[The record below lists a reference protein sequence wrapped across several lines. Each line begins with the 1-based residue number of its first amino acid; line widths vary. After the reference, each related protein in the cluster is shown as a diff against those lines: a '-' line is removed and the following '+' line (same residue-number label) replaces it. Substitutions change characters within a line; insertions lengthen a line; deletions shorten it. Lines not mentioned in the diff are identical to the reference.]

1 MPRAPTVMLEP
12 GSWEEL
18 CEGLISKNICEVWPL
33 EELFHWQGQPLVN
46 GLFAVGK
53 GEYIGAVETQRL
65 IMNLTPLNAL
75 TQSLKGDVGT
85 LPGLSGFSGFLLEDG
100 EVAVLS
106 SEDIKCFF
114 YLFAVPQAWKPFLGF
129 NRDVPSTLVP
139 ERFAGRWC
147 VLVSRVLPMGF
158 ANSVA
163 IAQHIHRN
171 VVRWSAEGMS
181 PPIGGEGELRKDM
194 AISAARKCYSY
205 GRTTCP
211 LGCPGTLGK
220 LLNANTKQ
228 RSKVHCLMGCKG
240 LLCLRCLRSGKMLC
254 WLWSFCNVLLPSRN
268 CRWFVG
274 ALFTWPCSADPYCLG

>member
-1 MPRAPTVMLEP
+1 MFF
-12 GSWEEL
+12 S
-18 CEGLISKNICEVWPL
+18 I
-33 EELFHWQGQPLVN
+33 
-46 GLFAVGK
+46 
-53 GEYIGAVETQRL
+53 Y
-65 IMNLTPLNAL
+65 
-75 TQSLKGDVGT
+75 
-85 LPGLSGFSGFLLEDG
+85 LPCL
-100 EVAVLS
+100 
-106 SEDIKCFF
+106 
-114 YLFAVPQAWKPFLGF
+114 QAWKPFLGF

-220 LLNANTKQ
+220 LLKRQYKAEIQ
-228 RSKVHCLMGCKG
+228 
-240 LLCLRCLRSGKMLC
+240 
-254 WLWSFCNVLLPSRN
+254 
-268 CRWFVG
+268 G
-274 ALFTWPCSADPYCLG
+274 ALFDGLQGFAMPKVSKVWQDALLAVELLQRTATLKELQVVCGGFVYMAMFRRPLLSGLNEVWSFNAAVGSWWCS

>member
-85 LPGLSGFSGFLLEDG
+85 LPGLSGFSGFFLEDG

-106 SEDIKCFF
+106 SEDIKCFS

-139 ERFAGRWC
+139 ERLLDGGVCWYRVFSQWDLPTPLQLRNTFIGMLYAG
-147 VLVSRVLPMGF
+147 VLRECRHQLGVKVS
-158 ANSVA
+158 
-163 IAQHIHRN
+163 
-171 VVRWSAEGMS
+171 
-181 PPIGGEGELRKDM
+181 
-194 AISAARKCYSY
+194 
-205 GRTTCP
+205 
-211 LGCPGTLGK
+211 
-220 LLNANTKQ
+220 
-228 RSKVHCLMGCKG
+228 
-240 LLCLRCLRSGKMLC
+240 
-254 WLWSFCNVLLPSRN
+254 
-268 CRWFVG
+268 
-274 ALFTWPCSADPYCLG
+274 